1 MNLHINDFEGPLDL
15 LLHLVRTAKMNIY
28 DIDTTYIID
37 KYLEFINTLDKNDL
51 DNTSE
56 YLVMASELIHLKSRL
71 LLNLDDETEED
82 SEYTINSEEDL
93 KNKLLEYEQYKNASM
108 LFKNLEENRSEYYT
122 KIPEAI
128 ADFLDDEKLDVE
140 RHDPDILANIL
151 LELQKRINYQ
161 KPISTKITKR
171 EISITERT
179 NYIRDILK
187 VRKKVNFLE
196 LFEDYEKNMVV
207 ATFLSILNMCK
218 NGEVLLL
225 QENNFD
231 DIVIKKVEDE

>member
-196 LFEDYEKNMVV
+196 LFEDYEKNMG
-207 ATFLSILNMCK
+207 K